1 MQAPRLSQ
9 HGYGDDVIIVV
20 VIAIVIDVIMKVI
33 VIMVITDVT
42 VIDYHDT
49 DDIASA
55 LLCDESRR
63 LELRATC
70 SALALL
76 SGDGDTS
83 TKNVKTGLDL
93 ADIVAAAYARNL
105 VGASE
110 TFAGLKAKLEPLV
123 LGRRD
128 LPRRCI
134 SREITHMIREL
145 SERAEEVL
153 VPESRA
159 SAPQRVGSNS
169 AAGRADGVPCLLI

>member
-1 MQAPRLSQ
+1 MRNSLSSIEWLISSAFRNCFTASS
-9 HGYGDDVIIVV
+9 YRPIVDSLSHDHV
-20 VIAIVIDVIMKVI
+20 VWAATASSYALATRERYLAFF
-33 VIMVITDVT
+33 TDVT

-105 VGASE
+105 VDASE
-110 TFAGLKAKLEPLV
+110 TFAGL
-123 LGRRD
+123 
-128 LPRRCI
+128 
-134 SREITHMIREL
+134 ST
-145 SERAEEVL
+145 
-153 VPESRA
+153 
-159 SAPQRVGSNS
+159 
-169 AAGRADGVPCLLI
+169 